1 MSVVQQSME
10 AAAPKAPGN
19 IRMLVAMALYVAL
32 IVAALATLSDW
43 RIRLV
48 TVAIVLL
55 FAGRTL
61 WAPRK
66 SAPSPA
72 GREAD
77 TGGQADGNQ
86 PM

>member
-1 MSVVQQSME
+1 MQAVAMMQRDGE
-10 AAAPKAPGN
+10 TAAAKPGN
-19 IRMLVAMALYVAL
+19 ARMAAAMLLYGGLLVAVLL
-32 IVAALATLSDW
+32 TLSDW

-48 TVAIVLL
+48 TAAIVLL

-66 SAPSPA
+66 DAPSPV
-72 GREAD
+72 GRDAD
-77 TGGQADGNQ
+77 RQEEDS